1 MADPRYAKLAKNLV
15 EYSTRIQ
22 PGEKVLIASS
32 DGEESLTRELVKAVY
47 EAGGLPF
54 LEFRHT
60 KVQRELLKGV
70 TVEQLELM
78 RERDQAF
85 MEKMDAFIGIS
96 YGANASEMSGILQD
110 KMALFGKHYAKPVHS
125 DTRVPKTKWLV
136 LKAPSPAFAQQA
148 GMATEDFED
157 FYFNVCGMDYEKM
170 ARAMEPLRD
179 LMLRT
184 DRVHIKGPGTDLTF
198 SIKDIGVIKA
208 EGRRNIP
215 DGECYTA
222 PVRDSVNGVIQYN
235 AVSSYRGVDFDNVRF
250 VFKDGKIVEA
260 TANHTDKLNEILDT
274 DEGSRY
280 IGEFAIAFNPYIL
293 HPMKDT
299 LFDEKIAGSF
309 HFTPGQAYAQAD
321 NGNKSSVHWDL
332 VNIQRP
338 EYGGGEIWF
347 DGVLIRK
354 DGLFVLPELE
364 GLNPENLK

>member
-1 MADPRYAKLAKNLV
+1 MGDPRFAKLAKNLV
-15 EYSTRIQ
+15 EYSTRVQ
-22 PGEKVLIASS
+22 PGEKVLIASG
-32 DGEESLTRELVKAVY
+32 DGEEKLTRELVKAVY

-54 LEFRHT
+54 VEFRHNR
-60 KVQRELLKGV
+60 VQRELLKGI

-78 RERDQAF
+78 RQRDQAF
-85 MEKMDAFIGIS
+85 MEQMDAYIGIA
-96 YGANASEMSGILQD
+96 YGDNASELSGIPQD
-110 KMALFGKHYAKPVHS
+110 KMALFGQHYAKPVHS
-125 DTRVPKTKWLV
+125 DVRVPKTKWVV
-136 LKAPSPAFAQQA
+136 LKAPSAAFAQQA
-148 GMATEDFED
+148 GLSTEDFEE

-170 ARAMEPLRD
+170 SRAMEPLRE
-179 LMLRT
+179 LMLLT

-215 DGECYTA
+215 DGECFTA

-293 HPMKDT
+293 HPMKDI
-299 LFDEKIAGSF
+299 LFDEKIAGSI
-309 HFTPGQAYAQAD
+309 HFTPGACYDEAS
-321 NGNKSSVHWDL
+321 NGNKSTIHWDM
-332 VNIQRP
+332 VMRQDP
-338 EYGGGEIWF
+338 EVGGGELWF
-347 DGVLIRK
+347 DDRLVRK
-354 DGLFVLPELE
+354 DGKFTLPELA
-364 GLNPENLK
+364 GLNPEV